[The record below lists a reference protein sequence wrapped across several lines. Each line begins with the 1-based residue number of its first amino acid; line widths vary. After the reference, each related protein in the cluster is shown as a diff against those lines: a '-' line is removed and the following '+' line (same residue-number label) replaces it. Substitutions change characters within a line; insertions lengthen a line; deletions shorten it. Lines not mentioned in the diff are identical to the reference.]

1 MKKQLIVIVG
11 ADGGLGAAL
20 MARCHGLGLTE
31 TIGISGPFPPLD
43 NIQAHDF
50 RYSEDVYQAAELI
63 RERTS
68 NLISSGTLSPE
79 YYPVLIN
86 CVGVNYIEW
95 FPQAD
100 LEEQF
105 NRLMR
110 INVLSHLQLVQELIG
125 SKPPLTSVAGQY
137 NNWFRDTGT
146 LIEIISNASHM
157 PMTNSVIYNATK
169 GAQHIATLA
178 LGRELKK
185 THNLTVFGIS
195 PNKLKGTG
203 MSTYIEGRVPEL
215 RGWTPEQAEAYQL
228 ASLAAGEET
237 TPEALAGFIANLV
250 RTPDD
255 HKFLAN
261 TVIPYGA

>member
-1 MKKQLIVIVG
+1 MAKQIIVIVG

-20 MARCHGLGLTE
+20 LGQLSGMGLTQV
-31 TIGISGPFPPLD
+31 IGISGPYPPLEG
-43 NIQAHDF
+43 IPAHDF
-50 RYSEDVYQAAELI
+50 EHSEDVYQASELI

-68 NLISSGTLSPE
+68 ELINAGMLDE
-79 YYPVLIN
+79 DYYPILIN

-100 LEEQF
+100 LETQF

-125 SKPPLTSVAGQY
+125 SKPPLTSVADKY
-137 NNWFRDTGT
+137 NNWFRDTGA

-237 TPEALAGFIANLV
+237 TPEALAGFIRELV
-250 RTPDD
+250 RSPDN